1 MAKKEKN
8 GVVKK
13 NIDKIGGLI
22 SKEIQKAAEQLHDI
36 VGDFSKQAEELQ
48 KQIREPLKKFLTDI
62 EDLRDRE
69 LKKIQGEYQR
79 VIGELSSLQEVVS
92 EKLGGA
98 IPPLKKSASS
108 AKKPQSAAAPST
120 PVKTTPAKSAAKAA
134 PAKAAPAKVAPA
146 KAALVKAPAKAVA
159 KPKAAAA
166 PKAASAP
173 KPAAQPKA
181 AAKPAPA
188 KAPASAKQA
197 AKPAA
202 SKQAAAPAKAAATK
216 SAEKAS
222 TGKGD
227 DLTKLTGVGP
237 ALAKK
242 LNSAGITRYAQIA
255 NPSAADQKALD
266 EIGRVKNSDK
276 WAAEAKTLMA

>member
-98 IPPLKKSASS
+98 IPPLKKSAST
-108 AKKPQSAAAPST
+108 AKKSQSAAAPST
-120 PVKTTPAKSAAKAA
+120 PAKATPVKAAAKAA
-134 PAKAAPAKVAPA
+134 PAKSAPAKS
-146 KAALVKAPAKAVA
+146 VA
-159 KPKAAAA
+159 K

-173 KPAAQPKA
+173 KPAAKPKA

-202 SKQAAAPAKAAATK
+202 SKQTAAPAKAPAAK
-216 SAEKAS
+216 STDKAA

-255 NPSAADQKALD
+255 TPSAADQKALD

-276 WAAEAKTLMA
+276 WAAEAKALMA

>member
-98 IPPLKKSASS
+98 IPPLKKSASA

-120 PVKTTPAKSAAKAA
+120 PVKAPQAKAAAKAA
-134 PAKAAPAKVAPA
+134 PAKAAPAKAVPA
-146 KAALVKAPAKAVA
+146 KAAPAKAVA

-166 PKAASAP
+166 AKAASAP

-181 AAKPAPA
+181 VAKSAPA
-188 KAPASAKQA
+188 KAPASTKQV
-197 AKPAA
+197 AKPVA